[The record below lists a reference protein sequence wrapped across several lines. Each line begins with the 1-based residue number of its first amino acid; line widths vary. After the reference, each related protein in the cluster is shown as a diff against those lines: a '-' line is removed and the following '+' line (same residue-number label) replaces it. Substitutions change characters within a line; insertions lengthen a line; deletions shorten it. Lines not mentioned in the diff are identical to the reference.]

1 PQLYKQLFM
10 VAGMDRYFSLAR
22 CFRDED
28 LRADRQPEFTQ
39 IDIEMSF
46 VEQDDVIDLA
56 ERLTAHIMFKVVGY
70 SLKLPLPR
78 MSYDEAMRRFG
89 TDKPDTRIPFE
100 IIDITDI
107 VDGCGFGVFEN
118 AAKNGVVRVLPVPY
132 IADKMSRKKIDQLT
146 KLAQEWG
153 AKGLATAKISE
164 NGFEGGVSKFWTDSF
179 KEKLREKLGD
189 KFHPNTILLFGAD
202 KPGIVS
208 KVLGGM
214 RTMLADEFDIVN
226 RSEHSALFVVDF
238 PLFEPDEDSERGITP
253 SHHPFTMPAGST
265 VHVFFNVLAVMTFLP
280 LEMFTHYLEHS
291 AIFLQKIFAGVG
303 GLKLISPLKIIVKPA
318 VHLIIDIITSLS
330 LGHTLTAVVSFV
342 VAILLL
348 FFALSRLVSIMKQL
362 IIGKVERLLHGYLF
376 ANPIRS
382 LLIGIVLTA
391 IVQSSSIITSL
402 VVPIV
407 GAGILTVE
415 QIFPYTIGA
424 NIGTT
429 VTAIMASLITQNP
442 AAVSTAFVHLL
453 FNISGGII
461 WYGIPFLR
469 KIPIALSKLLAG
481 VAYKKRWVA
490 ILYVVIT
497 FYIAPLLLAT
507 IIEGG

>member
-1 PQLYKQLFM
+1 MKENKQTKHPQTFYKVILLVLFVYIFLVSIELLGGSFKLMGEGFAHQLLHTTSNPFIGLLMGIIATSLVQSSSVTTSIVVSM
-10 VAGMDRYFSLAR
+10 VAGGTLTIRHAIPIVMGANIGTTVTNTMVSMGHITRPVE
-22 CFRDED
+22 FR
-28 LRADRQPEFTQ
+28 RAL
-39 IDIEMSF
+39 S
-46 VEQDDVIDLA
+46 
-56 ERLTAHIMFKVVGY
+56 
-70 SLKLPLPR
+70 
-78 MSYDEAMRRFG
+78 
-89 TDKPDTRIPFE
+89 
-100 IIDITDI
+100 
-107 VDGCGFGVFEN
+107 
-118 AAKNGVVRVLPVPY
+118 
-132 IADKMSRKKIDQLT
+132 
-146 KLAQEWG
+146 
-153 AKGLATAKISE
+153 
-164 NGFEGGVSKFWTDSF
+164 
-179 KEKLREKLGD
+179 
-189 KFHPNTILLFGAD
+189 
-202 KPGIVS
+202 
-208 KVLGGM
+208 
-214 RTMLADEFDIVN
+214 
-226 RSEHSALFVVDF
+226 
-238 PLFEPDEDSERGITP
+238 
-253 SHHPFTMPAGST
+253 GST
-265 VHVFFNVLAVMTFLP
+265 VHDFFNVLAVITFLP